1 VYDAQSARALMLDNP
16 SVIKRPVVVVGDS
29 VTVGVNP
36 EAWRS
41 VIN

>member
-1 VYDAQSARALMLDNP
+1 VNDTKSARALMVENP

-36 EAWRS
+36 EAWHS